1 MPCPP
6 TGTKA
11 TTTSQARQL
20 ERTRRRLQRLRTDLE
35 RARATERE
43 LTAQVDHL
51 GGVADAATTEAVVA
65 GHAPAARDARAA
77 TSDLDRHRRLLD
89 ATRQDI
95 SDLLAQQDRLLDRL
109 QELTDHHRSP
119 S

>member
-1 MPCPP
+1 
-6 TGTKA
+6 
-11 TTTSQARQL
+11 L
-20 ERTRRRLQRLRTDLE
+20 DLE

-43 LTAQVDHL
+43 LSAQVDHL
-51 GGVADAATTEAVVA
+51 GSVADDATTEAVVA

-77 TSDLDRHRRLLD
+77 ASDLDRHRRLLD
-89 ATRQDI
+89 ATRQEI
-95 SDLLAQQDRLLDRL
+95 SDLLAEQDRLLDRL